1 MGSTVSNSDK
11 KSEYNKEPVFYCKH
25 CLSLK
30 IRDAG
35 LPELLYCDEC
45 GSADIFPIQIEE
57 WENMYKDKYGFKF
70 LEKNYNTK

>member
-1 MGSTVSNSDK
+1 MESMPNNSDK

-35 LPELLYCDEC
+35 LPDLLYCDEC
-45 GSADIFPIQIEE
+45 GSADIFSIPIEE
-57 WENMYKDKYGFKF
+57 WENMYKDKYGFKY